1 MAIKLYKS
9 QVNITNQS
17 STVPTAKLDP
27 NFGQEIFQGQQALL
41 GVVNDIENK
50 HRRIQEENELIK
62 AQTDY
67 TDGYDEN
74 DGLYEI
80 VRKNSESNNLDESMV
95 GYDSQT
101 ESWKNTI
108 LGNIKNK
115 NVKRKFDAWAMQTN
129 SKYGLNV
136 SQTVRGNNRAMLEE
150 NIQLDT
156 NRLINEYVIA
166 SNDIVKQDAYNQLF
180 GNEEL
185 GILGMYDRLDEVFE
199 TPIGTNKEQYNQI
212 IQNQL
217 SLDEAGFLAE
227 NNPNQFLAKQQNG
240 DFNNIET
247 KKLLQFTAAAE
258 TKATEN
264 KINYLLDHLPLDPD
278 ADMDEVETAYNNMF
292 DGIFTNADNIEDK
305 NKQQIYNQLSTEEK
319 TLYEQSLFNRH
330 KQVQANITTNR
341 SNKIYRENE
350 ANESFYSDSIN
361 NLMVDTSD
369 KLTIDKIN
377 GLRWYGIEGQ
387 RLKEQLIET
396 VVKREN
402 GEIATDKNM
411 SDYKEIFNKV
421 INKQILSP
429 TIPFTLSQENQS
441 DAKSLLQRLGGQN
454 GIGFNQFNVLTQK
467 IKNLNKPDVIANEK
481 LLQDFFTAYTPQVTG
496 AKWFQEANVETPLR
510 IFDFEQIMRK
520 RYEQGIATGKTPAS
534 LISQFSADFI
544 GKDLNTF
551 IPSNNLL
558 MKEMADG
565 LQLEKPLENQDEWLK
580 QSPTVND
587 QVLKDKYNNGEKLTR
602 EMLEKTT
609 EYKNWFLKKPK
620 K

>member
-27 NFGQEIFQGQQALL
+27 NFGQEVFQGQQALL

-80 VRKNSESNNLDESMV
+80 VRKNSESNNLDESMAS
-95 GYDSQT
+95 YDSQT

-115 NVKRKFDAWAMQTN
+115 NVKRKFDAWAMQAN
-129 SKYGLNV
+129 SKYGLDV

-150 NIQLDT
+150 NMQLDT
-156 NRLINEYVIA
+156 NRLINEYVTG
-166 SNDIVKQDAYNQLF
+166 NNLVKQDAYNQLF

-185 GILGMYDRLDEVFE
+185 GIPGMYDRLDEMFE
-199 TPIGTNKEQYNQI
+199 TPVGTNREQYNQK
-212 IQNQL
+212 IQDSL
-217 SLDEAGFLAE
+217 SLVEASFLSE
-227 NNPNQFLAKQQNG
+227 NNPNEFLAKQQNG

-247 KKLLQFTAAAE
+247 EKLLQFTSAAE

-377 GLRWYGIEGQ
+377 GLPWHGIEGQ

-411 SDYKEIFNKV
+411 ADYKEIFNKV

-481 LLQDFFTAYTPQVTG
+481 LLQDFFTAYTPQIQG
-496 AKWFQEANVETPLR
+496 AKWYQEANVETPLR

-520 RYEQGIATGKTPAS
+520 RYEDGIATGKTPAS

-558 MKEMADG
+558 MKEMMDS

-587 QVLKDKYNNGEKLTR
+587 QGLKDKYNNGKKLTR

-609 EYKNWFLKKPK
+609 EYQNWLLKKPK
-620 K
+620 E

>member
-1 MAIKLYKS
+1 
-9 QVNITNQS
+9 
-17 STVPTAKLDP
+17 
-27 NFGQEIFQGQQALL
+27 
-41 GVVNDIENK
+41 
-50 HRRIQEENELIK
+50 
-62 AQTDY
+62 
-67 TDGYDEN
+67 
-74 DGLYEI
+74 
-80 VRKNSESNNLDESMV
+80 
-95 GYDSQT
+95 
-101 ESWKNTI
+101 
-108 LGNIKNK
+108 
-115 NVKRKFDAWAMQTN
+115 
-129 SKYGLNV
+129 
-136 SQTVRGNNRAMLEE
+136 
-150 NIQLDT
+150 
-156 NRLINEYVIA
+156 
-166 SNDIVKQDAYNQLF
+166 
-180 GNEEL
+180 
-185 GILGMYDRLDEVFE
+185 
-199 TPIGTNKEQYNQI
+199 
-212 IQNQL
+212 
-217 SLDEAGFLAE
+217 
-227 NNPNQFLAKQQNG
+227 
-240 DFNNIET
+240 
-247 KKLLQFTAAAE
+247 
-258 TKATEN
+258 
-264 KINYLLDHLPLDPD
+264 
-278 ADMDEVETAYNNMF
+278 MDEVETAYNNMF

>member
-217 SLDEAGFLAE
+217 SLDEAGFLVISIILKLK
-227 NNPNQFLAKQQNG
+227 NYYNLHQQLKQ
-240 DFNNIET
+240 
-247 KKLLQFTAAAE
+247 KLL
-258 TKATEN
+258 
-264 KINYLLDHLPLDPD
+264 
-278 ADMDEVETAYNNMF
+278 
-292 DGIFTNADNIEDK
+292 
-305 NKQQIYNQLSTEEK
+305 
-319 TLYEQSLFNRH
+319 
-330 KQVQANITTNR
+330 
-341 SNKIYRENE
+341 
-350 ANESFYSDSIN
+350 
-361 NLMVDTSD
+361 
-369 KLTIDKIN
+369 
-377 GLRWYGIEGQ
+377 
-387 RLKEQLIET
+387 
-396 VVKREN
+396 
-402 GEIATDKNM
+402 
-411 SDYKEIFNKV
+411 
-421 INKQILSP
+421 
-429 TIPFTLSQENQS
+429 
-441 DAKSLLQRLGGQN
+441 
-454 GIGFNQFNVLTQK
+454 K
-467 IKNLNKPDVIANEK
+467 IK
-481 LLQDFFTAYTPQVTG
+481 
-496 AKWFQEANVETPLR
+496 
-510 IFDFEQIMRK
+510 
-520 RYEQGIATGKTPAS
+520 
-534 LISQFSADFI
+534 
-544 GKDLNTF
+544 
-551 IPSNNLL
+551 
-558 MKEMADG
+558 
-565 LQLEKPLENQDEWLK
+565 
-580 QSPTVND
+580 
-587 QVLKDKYNNGEKLTR
+587 
-602 EMLEKTT
+602 
-609 EYKNWFLKKPK
+609 
-620 K
+620 

>member
-27 NFGQEIFQGQQALL
+27 NFGQEVFQGQQALL

-80 VRKNSESNNLDESMV
+80 VRKNSESNNLDESMAS
-95 GYDSQT
+95 YDSQT

-115 NVKRKFDAWAMQTN
+115 NVKRKFDAWAMQAN
-129 SKYGLNV
+129 SKYGLDV

-150 NIQLDT
+150 NMQLDT
-156 NRLINEYVIA
+156 NRLINEYVTG
-166 SNDIVKQDAYNQLF
+166 NNLVKQDAYNQLF

-185 GILGMYDRLDEVFE
+185 GIPGMYDRLDEMFE
-199 TPIGTNKEQYNQI
+199 TPVGTNREQYNQK
-212 IQNQL
+212 IQDSL
-217 SLDEAGFLAE
+217 SLVEASFLSE
-227 NNPNQFLAKQQNG
+227 NNPNEFLAKQQNG

-247 KKLLQFTAAAE
+247 EKLLQFTSAAE

-278 ADMDEVETAYNNMF
+278 ADMNEVETAYNNMF
-292 DGIFTNADNIEDK
+292 NGIFTNADNIEDK

-377 GLRWYGIEGQ
+377 GLPWHGIEGQ

-411 SDYKEIFNKV
+411 ADYKEIFNKV

-481 LLQDFFTAYTPQVTG
+481 LLQDFFTAYTPQIQG
-496 AKWFQEANVETPLR
+496 AKWYQEANVETPLR

-520 RYEQGIATGKTPAS
+520 RYEDGIATGKTPAS

-558 MKEMADG
+558 MKEMMDS

-587 QVLKDKYNNGEKLTR
+587 QGLKDKYNNGKKLTR

-609 EYKNWFLKKPK
+609 EYQNWLLKKPK
-620 K
+620 E